1 MWERES
7 WWTYSGALS
16 SEVDRERYWEV
27 VTHALRKHFS
37 QSDLVSGIG
46 NLAALIN
53 KPFGTACPCVS
64 VVLFDQSFSSV
75 TALPSH
81 VQMEDVRLKL
91 HCVIICTLISP
102 SIQLPELLQSS
113 SYQLSCSQREALS
126 KQLEQQLIHHSG
138 LHINLY
144 DVCMHVYTY
153 VCGYQ

>member
-37 QSDLVSGIG
+37 QSDLVSGI
-46 NLAALIN
+46 AALIN

-64 VVLFDQSFSSV
+64 VVLFDQAV

-81 VQMEDVRLKL
+81 VQMEDV
-91 HCVIICTLISP
+91 
-102 SIQLPELLQSS
+102 
-113 SYQLSCSQREALS
+113 
-126 KQLEQQLIHHSG
+126 
-138 LHINLY
+138 
-144 DVCMHVYTY
+144 
-153 VCGYQ
+153 